1 MKMNKNTF
9 FVFLKGDYGLQIV
22 LLIKTTE
29 NCTIM
34 RTYQQTEEKMPET
47 RTIGFVFE
55 QFMIFRCR
63 RISTEKLYRYAFRLF
78 AEYLGSDAQPIDAID
93 PKTISA
99 FIKWLSEKYSGN
111 SGYVVYR
118 IIKSLFRYATDNDFI
133 VRNPCTQVDSRCR
146 LNRTHHH
153 QAMSDKQIKACE
165 DDFWESL
172 SSADK
177 ARWCNQMLTNS
188 HSAPFFRMCF
198 ILGFYLQGLAF
209 IDIISLK
216 LDKVKKRQTAG
227 QTSYVI
233 ETHRQKTG
241 KAVKIVIPQNHQ
253 HRFEL
258 FEMVYE
264 SALANSRTYL
274 LDIKEGI
281 DTDEVLLYN
290 KVNKISCEL
299 SRKLKQ
305 WWRKLNKTR
314 LKRHPIDIK
323 STSYYS
329 CRHTFATLYLQNP
342 DANLS
347 ELATLMGRN
356 TEYIDS
362 YIREIESEKNISDAS
377 DKVFGRQKRSIE
389 EEDRKTILQNQ
400 KKILDIQK
408 QILDRLT
415 TYDKQEKSKVQP

>member
-1 MKMNKNTF
+1 
-9 FVFLKGDYGLQIV
+9 
-22 LLIKTTE
+22 
-29 NCTIM
+29 M
-34 RTYQQTEEKMPET
+34 RTYQQTEEKTPEI

-63 RISTEKLYRYAFRLF
+63 SISTEKLYRYAFRLF

-93 PKTISA
+93 N
-99 FIKWLSEKYSGN
+99 E
-111 SGYVVYR
+111 
-118 IIKSLFRYATDNDFI
+118 FI

-233 ETHRQKTG
+233 EPHRQKTG

-305 WWRKLNKTR
+305 WCVW
-314 LKRHPIDIK
+314 P
-323 STSYYS
+323 
-329 CRHTFATLYLQNP
+329 
-342 DANLS
+342 
-347 ELATLMGRN
+347 
-356 TEYIDS
+356 TE
-362 YIREIESEKNISDAS
+362 A
-377 DKVFGRQKRSIE
+377 VH
-389 EEDRKTILQNQ
+389 
-400 KKILDIQK
+400 
-408 QILDRLT
+408 
-415 TYDKQEKSKVQP
+415 